1 MGVAKRRFDYLDEK
15 ITALKESQE
24 KIFKIQKEQAI
35 IMSVLIKK
43 MEVTQDDIKKE
54 TDELNAQLEENKR
67 NLESSKI
74 QP

>member
-1 MGVAKRRFDYLDEK
+1 MGEAKRRFDYLDEK

-54 TDELNAQLEENKR
+54 TDELNAQLKENKR

-74 QP
+74 QS

>member
-1 MGVAKRRFDYLDEK
+1 MGEAKRRFDYLDEK

-74 QP
+74 QS